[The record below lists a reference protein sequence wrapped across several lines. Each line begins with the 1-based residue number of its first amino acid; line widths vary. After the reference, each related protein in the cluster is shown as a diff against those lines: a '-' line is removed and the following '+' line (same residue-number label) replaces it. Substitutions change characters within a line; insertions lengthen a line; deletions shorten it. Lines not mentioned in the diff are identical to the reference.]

1 MTDDTTLPTGDF
13 RPTLIC
19 GLAGFAV
26 LSCIVLAL
34 SIFVADFVVPHHDWI
49 ADTISD
55 LGAGDYEYI
64 VDIGLYTFS
73 GGLIALALLAAHVH
87 LGGWDWSGGLVL
99 LVGKALL
106 VFLIGARNEYGDAD
120 QDGAVIHIY
129 LVYALGLAMA
139 AIPFLLARGAGRIGP
154 GYPRALRIIGA
165 LWILSAPVFFFLPT
179 DIDGV
184 FERCLGLISFAMVAV
199 LAHLFWTITKRA

>member
-106 VFLIGARNEYGDAD
+106 WNGDRRR
-120 QDGAVIHIY
+120 
-129 LVYALGLAMA
+129 
-139 AIPFLLARGAGRIGP
+139 FLLALGHRAQPGGPPGRGPPTGP
-154 GYPRALRIIGA
+154 APALR
-165 LWILSAPVFFFLPT
+165 LSSPGTSSHWLRPARLN
-179 DIDGV
+179 
-184 FERCLGLISFAMVAV
+184 R
-199 LAHLFWTITKRA
+199 RR